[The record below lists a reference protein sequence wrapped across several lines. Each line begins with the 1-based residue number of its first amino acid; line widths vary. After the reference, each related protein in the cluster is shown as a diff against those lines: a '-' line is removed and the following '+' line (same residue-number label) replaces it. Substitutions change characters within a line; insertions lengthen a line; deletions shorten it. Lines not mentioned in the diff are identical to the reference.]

1 MTSDLKPCPLP
12 WCASPAKRDR
22 WEGEYVCCSSEACPL
37 SRAIYREE
45 TWNRRAP
52 SPAVERL
59 VEACKR
65 LRTATDVGNWCDSA
79 IKPGGC
85 AWHISV
91 EDNEALDAATDEVDA
106 ALAAVEKEI
115 GQ

>member
-1 MTSDLKPCPLP
+1 MTGDLKPCPLP

-52 SPAVERL
+52 SPSVALL
-59 VEACKR
+59 VEACRDLIPTLRSGDWGNQDETADR
-65 LRTATDVGNWCDSA
+65 L
-79 IKPGGC
+79 
-85 AWHISV
+85 
-91 EDNEALDAATDEVDA
+91 DE